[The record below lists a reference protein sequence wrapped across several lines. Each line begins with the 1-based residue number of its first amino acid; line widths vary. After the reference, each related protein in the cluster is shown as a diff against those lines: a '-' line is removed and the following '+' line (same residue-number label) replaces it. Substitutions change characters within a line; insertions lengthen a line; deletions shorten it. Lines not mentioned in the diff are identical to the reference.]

1 MGRKTLTIPEE
12 IYEDLDDVNRED
24 ESFGDTIARLVDAV
38 EGGELGDGTG
48 EHDPNTLTEDHIPD
62 IAGATARETADILE
76 ERLRG
81 R

>member
-1 MGRKTLTIPEE
+1 MT
-12 IYEDLDDVNRED
+12 EDLISIDGV
-24 ESFGDTIARLVDAV
+24 GDAIAEQLRDAGYETVDAV
-38 EGGELGDGTG
+38 EGGEPGDATG

>member
-1 MGRKTLTIPEE
+1 MGRKTLTIPEAV
-12 IYEDLDDVNRED
+12 YEDLDDVKGDD
-24 ESFGDTIARLVDAV
+24 ESFGDTIERLIEAANAD
-38 EGGELGDGTG
+38 ESGDGDG

-62 IAGATARETADILE
+62 IAGATAREAADLLE